1 MATVDGVDRQCLID
15 SGAGVSIIPRS
26 LVRPETLNQ
35 GSSTQLHTANGQA
48 LRVHGTATLDIKLDS
63 WEGAHTFLVADVST
77 GVILGVDFLH
87 THDIDVLVSRHRL
100 QWRGGSE
107 LFSNRQ
113 APHTNCCRVVLAD
126 DVLFDASQREYIVA
140 AEMVDDKGGKLFGYQ
155 NAVFEPD
162 RHKLLETSGTL
173 VASAVVDGSSGLIPV
188 RMINLLGSRKLY
200 KGKTLGTL
208 TEIEDP
214 KIISAIS
221 KEVAAEQAVS
231 PARPKLNVGDFDW
244 SKSDLTASQREQ
256 LVALLKSYA
265 DVFSAESRD
274 LGRTKLTRHQIPTGD
289 AQPIRQRQYRQ
300 PYHVRNDM
308 ERQISQ
314 MLDAQV
320 IQPSS
325 SPWSSPVLLVPK
337 KDGSLRFCV
346 DFRKLNDATVKDPF
360 PLPRIDESLYCLG
373 GAQFFST
380 LDLASGYWQVE
391 VEPDDRPKTAFT
403 TTRGHYEFQVMLVQ
417 LAGHISKIN
426 GASSTGIGMGH
437 LLAIPG

>member
-1 MATVDGVDRQCLID
+1 M
-15 SGAGVSIIPRS
+15 
-26 LVRPETLNQ
+26 
-35 GSSTQLHTANGQA
+35 
-48 LRVHGTATLDIKLDS
+48 
-63 WEGAHTFLVADVST
+63 
-77 GVILGVDFLH
+77 
-87 THDIDVLVSRHRL
+87 
-100 QWRGGSE
+100 
-107 LFSNRQ
+107 
-113 APHTNCCRVVLAD
+113 VLAD

-140 AEMVDDKGGKLFGYQ
+140 AEMVDDKGEKLFGYQ

-214 KIISAIS
+214 TIISAIS

-231 PARPKLNVGDFDW
+231 PDRPKLNVGDFEW
-244 SKSDLTASQREQ
+244 SKSDLTASWKEQ

-289 AQPIRQRQYRQ
+289 AQPIRQRQCRQ

-320 IQPSS
+320 IQPSF

-360 PLPRIDESLYCLG
+360 PLPRIDESLDCLG

-391 VEPDDRPKTAFT
+391 VEPEDRPKTAFT
-403 TTRGHYEFQVMLVQ
+403 TTRGHYEFQVMPFGLCNAPATFQRLMELVLQ
-417 LAGHISKIN
+417 GLAWDLACYTWMTLLSFRDRLK
-426 GASSTGIGMGH
+426 STCKGW
-437 LLAIPG
+437 IPS